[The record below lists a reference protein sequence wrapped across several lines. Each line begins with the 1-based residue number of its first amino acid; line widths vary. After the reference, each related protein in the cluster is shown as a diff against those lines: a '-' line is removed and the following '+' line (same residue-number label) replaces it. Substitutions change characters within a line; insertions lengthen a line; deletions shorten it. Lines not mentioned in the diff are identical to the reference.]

1 MDMIVA
7 PKVPNSISRN
17 LHFYY
22 FGSFVIVWLRPF
34 ISNSD
39 SLIDLI
45 ISMVSFIS
53 SLEIVSV
60 VLPDPNIFRWRAAS
74 VVDAAAF
81 NPNGLK
87 TL

>member
-7 PKVPNSISRN
+7 LKVPNNISRN

-22 FGSFVIVWLRPF
+22 FASLVIVSLRRF

-53 SLEIVSV
+53 SLEIISV
-60 VLPDPNIFRWRAAS
+60 VLPDPNIFR
-74 VVDAAAF
+74 
-81 NPNGLK
+81 
-87 TL
+87 